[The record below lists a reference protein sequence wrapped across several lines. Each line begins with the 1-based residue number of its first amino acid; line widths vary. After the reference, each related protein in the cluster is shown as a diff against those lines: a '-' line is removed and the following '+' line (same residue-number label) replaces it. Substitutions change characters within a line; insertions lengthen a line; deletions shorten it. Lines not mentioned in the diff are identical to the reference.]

1 MARGIAM
8 ITDICRQPGDG
19 AGLRTHAGTRAKL
32 TGDS

>member
-19 AGLRTHAGTRAKL
+19 AGFRAHAVSRAKL
-32 TGDS
+32 TGNS